1 MWLNEKF
8 EDLVF
13 LNSVFLLY
21 EGMLLVWL
29 MIGDEVLIVVKGV
42 LIVLFD

>member
-29 MIGDEVLIVVKGV
+29 MIGDKVLIVVKGV